1 MTQQGNNGKWQN
13 QTEAKCPGGEQGPPE
28 PDGITVSVF
37 GHRVSAGAVPR
48 PSPLRAPTGMA
59 SDTKQKPRELRHSD
73 FNQKRHLQNTWE
85 GQTSSDLEATKM
97 IPVLNSTFP
106 KK

>member
-85 GQTSSDLEATKM
+85 GTD
-97 IPVLNSTFP
+97 
-106 KK
+106 